1 MILSVIWAKIWK
13 YVVALGAILA
23 AIAAIFLEGRS
34 KGKESNQAKVDVATK
49 KAQEAEQ
56 VQQVV
61 EVRHDVDTT
70 VQNLPQAPTQAVATA
85 DPSSA
90 AGQLHDDWSR

>member
-1 MILSVIWAKIWK
+1 MLAILWAKIWK
-13 YVVALGAILA
+13 YVVAIGALA
-23 AIAAIFLEGRS
+23 AAVLAIFLEGRS
-34 KGKESNQAKVDVATK
+34 KGKESNQAKVDEATQK
-49 KAQEAEQ
+49 IQEAEQ

-61 EVRHDVDTT
+61 EVRHEVDTT

-85 DPSSA
+85 DPHTA

>member
-1 MILSVIWAKIWK
+1 MILSALWAKVGK

-23 AIAAIFLEGRS
+23 AVAAIFLKGRS
-34 KGKESNQAKVDVATK
+34 SGEEKQQAKVDEAMQ

-56 VQQVV
+56 VQQVI

-85 DPSSA
+85 NPSSA
-90 AGQLHDDWSR
+90 AGKLHDDWSR